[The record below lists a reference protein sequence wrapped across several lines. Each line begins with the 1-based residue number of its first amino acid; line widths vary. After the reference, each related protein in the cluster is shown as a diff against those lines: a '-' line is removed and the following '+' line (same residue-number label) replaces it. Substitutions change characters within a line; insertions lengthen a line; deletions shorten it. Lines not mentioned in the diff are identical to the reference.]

1 MKMIMMKMIIIIKII
16 KNKGK
21 REQER
26 IISNVVILYNLYT
39 FSIYNT

>member
-1 MKMIMMKMIIIIKII
+1 MKMIMMKMIIIVKII

-21 REQER
+21 REQGR

-39 FSIYNT
+39 FSTYNT

>member
-1 MKMIMMKMIIIIKII
+1 MKMIMMMIIIIKII

-21 REQER
+21 REQGR